1 MIKSKLIS
9 FNLAIESNK
18 QEIVFLFFALLFY
31 VGLSVYKDYGM
42 SWDEYAQWFDNGQ
55 ANYNFIFNNDS
66 ATLLNGIDKYHG
78 PAFELLLIGIEKIFN
93 ITDWRDVFL
102 MRHLAIFITFFIS
115 SIFFYLIAN
124 KIFSNWRIAFVG
136 VLMYVLSP
144 HIFAHAFY
152 NSKDAVFLA
161 FFTISIYALIRFHEK
176 PNYKRALVYSIIT
189 AITID
194 IRIIGILLPA
204 ISGLLFLIDWIKA
217 VKSKMEIRSTL
228 LPTLFYFI
236 TLIPFVI
243 LFWPV
248 MWLDPVF
255 HFIEALK
262 ENSSYPWD
270 GEVLYF
276 GIQKNASELPR
287 HYVPFWIF
295 ISKPIIYSVLFLVGA
310 ITLLWAGMK
319 KPFLFLAEKKYETI
333 ALIWFLLPLIAI
345 VVFKSRSFDTGRHLY
360 FMNGGFILIAL
371 FGLQRLKKVF
381 ETRIVL
387 SYVLNLILFVSFAG
401 VIYKMIKIHPYQNLY
416 FNACLG
422 TDMEKIKNNFEF
434 DYWGVGNKEVLEKI
448 LANDS
453 AKIIK
458 VFAENMPGKLNQRI
472 LTNAQRA
479 RLDYVDTIE
488 IADYFI
494 ADYRWHREEE
504 YTFRRNVYSA
514 TIGNTAITTAF
525 RVVGPEKL
533 FEQSKGTLVK
543 SYATGFDNSQPVWD
557 NDNIVQPYCGAH
569 SGIYAAMVDSVIEYS
584 SSLTIPNLSY
594 IYNKKGIVLKASF
607 WKYVDQFPANAKLVV
622 TITKPDGKPFF
633 WGLLK
638 EIKQDSIRDN
648 KWEEVSGAVDLPII
662 KDGNYLLKIYLWNI
676 GMKRIFIDDVKVD
689 FVQEEQ

>member
-1 MIKSKLIS
+1 MITLKKL
-9 FNLAIESNK
+9 NEAIEKNNRK
-18 QEIVFLFFALLFY
+18 IVFLFFFLFFY

-55 ANYNFIFNNDS
+55 ANFNFIFHNDT

-78 PAFELLLIGIEKIFN
+78 PAFELLLIGIEKTFN
-93 ITDWRDVFL
+93 ITDWRDIFL
-102 MRHLAIFITFFIS
+102 MRHLAIFIAFFIS
-115 SIFFYLIAN
+115 SIFFYLVAK
-124 KIFSNWRIAFVG
+124 KIFLNWRIAFVG
-136 VLMYVLSP
+136 VLMYMLSP

-152 NSKDAVFLA
+152 NSKDAVFLS
-161 FFTISIYALIRFHEK
+161 FFTINTYALLCFHEK
-176 PNYKRALVYSIIT
+176 PNYKRAFIYAIIS

-204 ISGLLFLIDWIKA
+204 ISGFLFLIASIKA
-217 VKSKMEIRSTL
+217 VKSKTKFRSNTL
-228 LPTLFYFI
+228 SFLFYFI
-236 TLIPFVI
+236 ALIPFVI

-248 MWLDPVF
+248 LWLDPIY

-276 GIQKNASELPR
+276 GIQQNASELPR

-295 ISKPIIYSVLFLVGA
+295 ISKPIIYSVLFLVGT
-310 ITLLWAGMK
+310 ITLLWAGIK
-319 KPFLFLAEKKYETI
+319 NPFLFLANKKYETI
-333 ALIWFLLPLIAI
+333 ALIWFLFPLIAI

-371 FGLQRLKKVF
+371 FGWQALRKIF
-381 ETRIVL
+381 EKRIVVL
-387 SYVLNLILFVSFAG
+387 YALNLMLFVSFAG
-401 VIYKMIKIHPYQNLY
+401 VVYKMIKIHPYQNLY
-416 FNACLG
+416 FNSCLG

-472 LTNAQRA
+472 LTKEQRA

-504 YTFRRNVYSA
+504 YAFRRAVYSA
-514 TIGNTAITTAF
+514 TIGNAAITTAF
-525 RVVGPEKL
+525 RVREPEEL
-533 FEQSKGTLVK
+533 FDQTKGTVLK
-543 SYATGFDNSQPVWD
+543 SFATGFDNLQPVWD
-557 NDNIVQPYCGAH
+557 NNNIVQPHCGAH
-569 SGIYAAMVDSVIEYS
+569 SALYVAMVDSVIEFS
-584 SSLTIPNLSY
+584 SSLTVTNLDY
-594 IYNKKGIVLKASF
+594 IYNKKGVVLKASF
-607 WKYVDQFPANAKLVV
+607 WKYVDQLPANAKLVV

-638 EIKQDSIRDN
+638 EIKQDSIRDD
-648 KWEEVSGAVDLPII
+648 KWEKVSGAVDLPVI
-662 KDGNYLLKIYLWNI
+662 KDEKYVLKIYLWNPAKTRVF
-676 GMKRIFIDDVKVD
+676 MDDVKVD
-689 FVQEEQ
+689 FVEEN

>member
-1 MIKSKLIS
+1 MIIAKLKS
-9 FNLAIESNK
+9 FNEAIEGNK
-18 QEIVFLFFALLFY
+18 QKIVFLFFALFFY
-31 VGLSVYKDYGM
+31 AGLSVYKDYGL
-42 SWDEYAQWFDNGQ
+42 SWDEYAQWHDNGY
-55 ANYNFIFNNDS
+55 ANFNFIFHNDT

-78 PAFELLLIGIEKIFN
+78 PAFELLLIGIEKILN
-93 ITDWRDVFL
+93 ITESRDIFL

-115 SIFFYLIAN
+115 SIFFYLVAQ
-124 KIFSNWRIAFVG
+124 KIFLNWRIAFVG

-144 HIFAHAFY
+144 HIFAHSFF

-161 FFTISIYALIRFHEK
+161 FFTISIYALICFHEK
-176 PNYKRALVYSIIT
+176 TTYKRALAYSLIT

-217 VKSKMEIRSTL
+217 FKNKTEFRSTL
-228 LPTLFYFI
+228 FPALFYFI

-248 MWLDPVF
+248 MWLNPIH

-276 GIQKNASELPR
+276 GEQKNASELPR

-295 ISKPIIYSVLFLVGA
+295 ISKPIIYSILFLVGT
-310 ITLLWAGMK
+310 ITLLWAGIK
-319 KPFLFLAEKKYETI
+319 KPFLFLAERKHETI
-333 ALIWFLLPLIAI
+333 ALIWFLLPLVAI

-360 FMNGGFILIAL
+360 FMNGGFVLIAL
-371 FGLQRLKKVF
+371 YGLQTLRKQLGKRK
-381 ETRIVL
+381 IL
-387 SYVLNLILFVSFAG
+387 MYALHLILFVSFAG

-416 FNACLG
+416 FNSCLG

-453 AKIIK
+453 RKVIK
-458 VFAENMPGKLNQRI
+458 VFAENMPGKLNLRI
-472 LTNAQRA
+472 LTKAKQA

-488 IADYFI
+488 VADYFI

-504 YTFRRNVYSA
+504 YAFRRAVHSA

-525 RVVGPEKL
+525 RVTQPEEL
-533 FEQSKGTLVK
+533 YEQTTGLVSK
-543 SYATGFDNSQPVWD
+543 SYLTGFDSIQPFWD
-557 NDNIVQPYCGAH
+557 NNHIVQPHCGAH
-569 SGIYAAMVDSVIEYS
+569 SGLYAAKVDSAIEYS
-584 SSLTIPNLSY
+584 SSLTITNLDY

-607 WKYVDQFPANAKLVV
+607 WKYVDQFPASAKLVV
-622 TITKPDGKPFF
+622 TITKPDGKSFF

-638 EIKQDSIRDN
+638 EIKQDSARDG
-648 KWEEVSGAVDLPII
+648 KWERVSGAVDLPII
-662 KDGNYLLKIYLWNI
+662 KDEKYVLKIYLWNP
-676 GMKRIFIDDVKVD
+676 GKKRIFIDDVKVD
-689 FVQEEQ
+689 FVEEK